1 MNQQLFS
8 FPISISSQFTPR
20 VFFWIS
26 YKPLLIFGYW
36 LFIYLQSFEATEK
49 KTQFWA
55 KKILKFSI
63 LRICINFITVKNTEM
78 IHHLDRQIFCR
89 DSYAQKSSSVCKAL
103 RSVGGFYLHYAVCHM
118 PRSSQ
123 NVSECRIAVEEMC
136 YNTFYA
142 LVSNSIIL
150 DSLVLWNT
158 AVSLPCNLKST
169 LLTFLW

>member
-1 MNQQLFS
+1 M
-8 FPISISSQFTPR
+8 IIYIFTK
-20 VFFWIS
+20 FWS
-26 YKPLLIFGYW
+26 NR
-36 LFIYLQSFEATEK
+36 K
-49 KTQFWA
+49 KDSVLS
-55 KKILKFSI
+55 KKNFKFSI
-63 LRICINFITVKNTEM
+63 LIICINFITVKNTEM

-103 RSVGGFYLHYAVCHM
+103 RSVGGFYLHYAVYHM
-118 PRSSQ
+118 PRGSQ

-169 LLTFLW
+169 LLTFLWCVSIKRTHTCKQAVSQRTPPT